1 MISSVVSIAPM
12 MDWTDRHCRYF
23 FRLLSKHVVLYTEM
37 VVAQAI
43 IYGDVKKH
51 LAFHEIEHPVVLQ
64 LGGSDPALLATCAKI
79 VERYGYDQ
87 INLNI
92 GCPSDRVQ
100 AGRFGACLML
110 EPLLVADCVKAMKDA
125 VSIPVTVKTRLGVDH
140 QDSYES
146 LVNFI
151 GTVAEAGCDTFIMHA
166 RKAWLKGLSPKENR
180 EVPPLNYSAVYQLK
194 KDFPPLNFIINGGV
208 KTYEDIRLHLAQTD
222 GVMIGREAYQ
232 NPYMLSQIDQEF
244 FNDVRSVLSREEVLE
259 KLMEYIHSQQIP
271 PRHVLRHALG
281 LYHDQPNA
289 RAWKRIMM
297 ERMKS

>member
-1 MISSVVSIAPM
+1 MTSPIVSIAPM

-43 IYGDVKKH
+43 IHGDLKKH

-64 LGGSDPALLATCAKI
+64 LGGSDPALLSACAKI
-79 VERYGYDQ
+79 VENYGYDQ
-87 INLNI
+87 INLNV

-110 EPLLVADCVKAMKDA
+110 EPELVRDCVKAMKD
-125 VSIPVTVKTRLGVDH
+125 VVNIPVTVKTRLGVDH
-140 QDSYES
+140 QDSYEA

-151 GTVAEAGCDTFIMHA
+151 GTVAESGCDTFVVHA

-180 EVPPLNYSAVYQLK
+180 EIPPLNYKAVYQLK
-194 KDFPPLNFIINGGV
+194 KDFPQLNIMINGGI
-208 KTYEDIRLHLAQTD
+208 KYEDINQHLEKVD
-222 GVMIGREAYQ
+222 GVMIGREAYH
-232 NPYMLSQIDQEF
+232 NPYMLAHIDQEF
-244 FNDVRSVLSREEVLE
+244 FNDFNLVLSREEVLE
-259 KLMEYIHSQQIP
+259 KLMEYIQSQQIP

-289 RAWKRIMM
+289 RAWKRLMM
-297 ERMKS
+297 ERMRF